1 MSLLQQPGL
10 GEAVSVGWNETRE
23 SCMSCVV
30 SPDSC
35 YVYVYVYVYV
45 CVVSPDCWSCLPLS
59 EPCKKIVSKI

>member
-35 YVYVYVYVYV
+35 YVCTCDV

>member
-1 MSLLQQPGL
+1 MRGVPGQL
-10 GEAVSVGWNETRE
+10 
-23 SCMSCVV
+23 
-30 SPDSC
+30 C